1 MGILKLQQSIQ
12 ENPLKLIVTGPHFNI
27 SAVCT
32 PILRTLPE
40 WFGIEE
46 SILQYS
52 SHIERLPTFLAKTCE
67 DVIGFLSIKQHSP
80 YSAEILVMGIQPEFH
95 RHGIGRKL
103 LIAAQEWLRQ
113 QGVEY
118 LQVKTLGPTSD
129 DINYAKTRDF
139 YEAVGFRAL
148 EELPQI
154 WDAHNPCLILVKRL

>member
-1 MGILKLQQSIQ
+1 L
-12 ENPLKLIVTGPHFNI
+12 ELIVTGPHFKT

-32 PILRTLPE
+32 PILRTIPE

-46 SILQYS
+46 SILRYS
-52 SHIERLPTFLAKTCE
+52 SQIELLPTFLAATSE
-67 DVIGFLSIKQHSP
+67 DVTGFLSIKQHNP
-80 YSAEILVMGIQPEFH
+80 YSAELLVMGIRPEFQ
-95 RHGIGRKL
+95 RRGIGRKL

-129 DINYAKTRDF
+129 DLNYAKTRDF
-139 YEAVGFRAL
+139 YVAVGFRAL
-148 EELPQI
+148 EEIPQI

>member
-1 MGILKLQQSIQ
+1 L
-12 ENPLKLIVTGPHFNI
+12 
-27 SAVCT
+27 CT
-32 PILRTLPE
+32 PILRSLPE

-52 SHIERLPTFLAKTCE
+52 SNIEHLPTFLAKTSE
-67 DVIGFLSIKQHSP
+67 DVIGFLSIKQHNR
-80 YSAEILVMGIQPEFH
+80 YSAEILVMGIRPEIQ
-95 RHGIGRKL
+95 RRGIGRKL

-129 DINYAKTRDF
+129 DLNYAKTRDF
-139 YEAVGFRAL
+139 YEAVGFRAF